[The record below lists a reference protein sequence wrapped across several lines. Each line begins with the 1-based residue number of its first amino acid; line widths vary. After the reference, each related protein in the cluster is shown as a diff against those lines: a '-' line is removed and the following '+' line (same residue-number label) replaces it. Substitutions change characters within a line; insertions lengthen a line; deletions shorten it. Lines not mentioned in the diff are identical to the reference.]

1 MELLKKEY
9 VGNAVTLFDVRLS
22 EGEVTLY
29 ADCLDL
35 IIKVCSD
42 NDISKNTECESKEEL
57 SWFKDSLVDLLKL
70 IEHKDYLPER
80 YKKL

>member
-9 VGNAVTLFDVRLS
+9 VANAVTLFDVRLS
-22 EGEVTLY
+22 EGEITLY

-35 IIKVCSD
+35 VMRICSEQ
-42 NDISKNTECESKEEL
+42 DISLNTECETKEEL

-70 IEHKDYLPER
+70 IEHKDFLPER
-80 YKKL
+80 YKSL

>member
-29 ADCLDL
+29 VDCLDL

-42 NDISKNTECESKEEL
+42 NDISQNTECESKKEL

>member
-42 NDISKNTECESKEEL
+42 NDISQNTECESKEEL

>member
-29 ADCLDL
+29 ADCLEL
-35 IIKVCSD
+35 IMRICSD
-42 NDISKNTECESKEEL
+42 NDISQNTECESKEEL

-70 IEHKDYLPER
+70 IEHKDFLPER
-80 YKKL
+80 YKNL

>member
-29 ADCLDL
+29 ADCLEL
-35 IIKVCSD
+35 IMKICSD
-42 NDISKNTECESKEEL
+42 NDISQNTECESKEEL
-57 SWFKDSLVDLLKL
+57 TWFKDSLVDLLKL
-70 IEHKDYLPER
+70 IEHKDFLPER

>member
-29 ADCLDL
+29 ADCLEL
-35 IIKVCSD
+35 IVRVCSD
-42 NDISKNTECESKEEL
+42 NDILKNTECESKEEL

>member
-29 ADCLDL
+29 ADCLEL
-35 IIKVCSD
+35 VIRVCSD
-42 NDISKNTECESKEEL
+42 NDISQNTECESKEEL
-57 SWFKDSLVDLLKL
+57 SWFKDSLVDLLKS